1 MSAYLQDVLM
11 KVKDPMVVVGFVGQ
25 GFFFSRFFVQWI
37 ASERAGKS
45 VMPTAFWILSII
57 GSVLLATYALYEKSP
72 VFILAYAPNVFIY
85 TRNLM
90 LLKRERRTLADQSAS
105 C

>member
-37 ASERAGKS
+37 ASERAVKS